1 MPSNRPIGMP
11 RRSRTNLRM
20 PRVRMSRA
28 ARHTWILAL
37 VLAAGIVLA
46 CGVTR

>member
-1 MPSNRPIGMP
+1 MTGTHLHR

-28 ARHTWILAL
+28 ARHTWIILAL